1 MKKII
6 SLLLL
11 LTLLVS
17 IFVGCNKNTL
27 PKGMSGTEAAKLILA
42 NERLDESL
50 LKTDGNIFAQGAEVM
65 NNLAQKAKTSM
76 DTLRAKR
83 GAPTLSPAKSSK
95 ITVSDENFNGKL
107 EKDDEF
113 FYWSEFVEYNNTYAY
128 FENLTQN
135 IITSAEIAA
144 DMIDHVKQYVRVVD
158 KWVNNN
164 DRIKYFLHVEEN
176 SELLIEHYTADGL
189 DLLNICTRF
198 KNEQGKDV
206 YQLYRKSVSEMYEER
221 MTYIPGERYELS
233 MKHRDGNMD
242 CFVADNTKGY
252 WECCILGI
260 RENKDAHVSYFVMK
274 DDLCYQ
280 ARVDA
285 EQDLIHSLQ
294 VMSSDTATDIFQISP
309 GKGARISV
317 MLSGFDGI
325 ENIQAPIADSSYNE
339 HDKSASLTTWDKG
352 VVNLKNGTTI
362 NYGDTFAD
370 GKVHFQGVTVVSY
383 AGGVYAGEMLLVI
396 IGETQQE
403 QFDAFKQFLNETGL
417 TCRRDIDL
425 VLDGVNSAYE
435 DALSIANY
443 YKWNDI
449 AIVNQQETFKARD
462 KELQRF
468 DAMLEHYTTVQDAQ
482 VIDIADTNAMELN
495 INFAPITSSSF
506 SGATL
511 NGATVSVQNASLTIE
526 DTTLYVNDE
535 SYKVTFALA
544 NSQGG
549 LVHADM
555 ENTHKATYTGERS
568 FTVTAEG
575 IQFTLPSLA
584 PGDYT
589 LVAYISTNDGIR
601 ASNYTAVTD
610 VNVSELPLNVQNL
623 SVSAT
628 KDSSGATVITYQ
640 YLTDFSVELTTESI
654 GYQQFAEQV
663 YQLVFNYGTPA
674 ELIEVKL
681 NDSYVALTGN
691 ETKVDSGTYR
701 IGYKVA
707 NGTSTVEGY
716 VYIQYT
722 VK

>member
-1 MKKII
+1 
-6 SLLLL
+6 
-11 LTLLVS
+11 
-17 IFVGCNKNTL
+17 
-27 PKGMSGTEAAKLILA
+27 
-42 NERLDESL
+42 
-50 LKTDGNIFAQGAEVM
+50 
-65 NNLAQKAKTSM
+65 
-76 DTLRAKR
+76 
-83 GAPTLSPAKSSK
+83 
-95 ITVSDENFNGKL
+95 
-107 EKDDEF
+107 
-113 FYWSEFVEYNNTYAY
+113 
-128 FENLTQN
+128 
-135 IITSAEIAA
+135 
-144 DMIDHVKQYVRVVD
+144 
-158 KWVNNN
+158 
-164 DRIKYFLHVEEN
+164 
-176 SELLIEHYTADGL
+176 
-189 DLLNICTRF
+189 
-198 KNEQGKDV
+198 
-206 YQLYRKSVSEMYEER
+206 QLYRRSVSEMYEER

-233 MKHRDGNMD
+233 MKHRDGNMN

-260 RENKDAHVSYFVMK
+260 RENKDANVSYFVMK

-285 EQDLIHSLQ
+285 EQDLIDSLQ
-294 VMSSDTATDIFQISP
+294 VMSSDRATDIFQISP

-339 HDKSASLTTWDKG
+339 HDNSASLTSWDKG

-482 VIDIADTNAMELN
+482 VIDIADTKAMELN

-555 ENTHKATYTGERS
+555 ENTHKTTYTGERS

-610 VNVSELPLNVQNL
+610 VNVSGLPLNVQNF

-663 YQLVFNYGTPA
+663 YQLVFDYGTPA

-691 ETKVDSGTYR
+691 ETEIGSGTYR

>member
-65 NNLAQKAKTSM
+65 NNLAQKAKASM

-83 GAPTLSPAKSSK
+83 GAPTLSSAKSSK
-95 ITVSDENFNGKL
+95 VTVSDENFNGKL

-325 ENIQAPIADSSYNE
+325 KNIQAPIADSSYNE
-339 HDKSASLTTWDKG
+339 HDNSASLTTWDKG

-362 NYGDTFAD
+362 NYGDAFAD

-449 AIVNQQETFKARD
+449 AIVNQQEAFKARD

-482 VIDIADTNAMELN
+482 VIDIADANAMELN

-535 SYKVTFALA
+535 SYKVMFALA

-555 ENTHKATYTGERS
+555 ENTHKTTYTGERS

-589 LVAYISTNDGIR
+589 LVAYISTNEGIR

-610 VNVSELPLNVQNL
+610 VNVSGLPLNVQNL

-691 ETKVDSGTYR
+691 ETEIGSGTYR

-707 NGTSTVEGY
+707 NGTSTIEGY
-716 VYIQYT
+716 VYIQYI